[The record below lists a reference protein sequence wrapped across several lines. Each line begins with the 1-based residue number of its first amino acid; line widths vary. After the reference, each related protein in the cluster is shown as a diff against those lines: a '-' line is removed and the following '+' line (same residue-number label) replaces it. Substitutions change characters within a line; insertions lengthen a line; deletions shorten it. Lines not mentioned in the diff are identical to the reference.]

1 MQKTWVWS
9 QIWEDPHMPW
19 ALTLCATPLS
29 LYSRAQGLPL
39 LKPVCPRACA
49 LHHEKP
55 AVRSLC
61 TTAGEEPLLATTRR
75 KHVYQQRPSTAK
87 KEKKKPCIK
96 KKKLKLFLEVNVN
109 HLWASSEGPC
119 FVELQSRFLE
129 RLRSPLGCTF
139 WEPVLPLQGPPCHL
153 KYSVKWLY
161 V

>member
-1 MQKTWVWS
+1 MGLIPDLGRSAHAVGINPVCHNHWACTLEPRGCHCWS
-9 QIWEDPHMPW
+9 PCALEPALCTTRSQQWE
-19 ALTLCATPLS
+19 ACA
-29 LYSRAQGLPL
+29 PL
-39 LKPVCPRACA
+39 L
-49 LHHEKP
+49 E
-55 AVRSLC
+55 RSLC
-61 TTAGEEPLLATTRR
+61 SPQLEE
-75 KHVYQQRPSTAK
+75 STCTNKDPAQP
-87 KEKKKPCIK
+87 KKKKRNPVLK